1 MKLLERMAEDEK
13 LEQMSA
19 QKRRMKML
27 QLKRDVEE
35 MMTDRRQRRAE
46 EMQLLIKLQEQ
57 EDEEMAKR

>member
-1 MKLLERMAEDEK
+1 MAEDEK

>member
-1 MKLLERMAEDEK
+1 MAEDEK

-46 EMQLLIKLQEQ
+46 EMQLFIKLQEQ
-57 EDEEMAKR
+57 ENEEMAKR

>member
-1 MKLLERMAEDEK
+1 MAEDEK

-46 EMQLLIKLQEQ
+46 EMQLLIKLQQQ